1 MLHIILL
8 ILIISPIDS
17 VYQSTLQFTSIGLQY
32 QPNNNLQ
39 LISTKSIKTKLLC
52 SAQCNQLTTC
62 RIFDY
67 DTVSKRCRLFEGDLT
82 TGSIISSSS
91 STSVVGT
98 VQISSNL
105 YSSVYNQSCQLCHQ
119 NRYETCCTN
128 TSTCQ
133 CPGHTYWNGSV
144 CALQLFVNA
153 TCGQSNACRSDLNLS
168 CLSDCYGYSSKCLPS
183 ATYSKKK
190 IYSHI

>member
-1 MLHIILL
+1 M
-8 ILIISPIDS
+8 
-17 VYQSTLQFTSIGLQY
+17 GLEY
-32 QPNNNLQ
+32 QPNNNVQ
-39 LISTKSIKTKLLC
+39 LISTQSIKTKLLC

-91 STSVVGT
+91 TTSVVGT

-105 YSSVYNQSCQLCHQ
+105 YSSVNNQSCQFCQQ

-133 CPGHTYWNGSV
+133 CPGHTYWDGSV
-144 CALQLFVNA
+144 CALQLFENA
-153 TCGQSNACRSDLNLS
+153 ICGQSNACRSDFNLS
-168 CLSDCYGYSSKCLPS
+168 CLSDCYGYSSTCLPS
-183 ATYSKKK
+183 TTYSKKT